1 MRVPLLL
8 SILTIVLT
16 LFIAACGAGTG
27 SQGETGPQGPQGPQG
42 ETGPQGPQGETGP
55 QRLQGETS
63 PQGLQGETGP
73 QGLQGETGPQGPQG
87 DSADVWPELRLDF
100 VIDQSCA
107 DNIREVIEY
116 RGTTA
121 EIQEEKESVDVLL
134 GASVRFMSNSHIE
147 RIRSL
152 MSHVAES
159 SSMCKGSR
167 QALDLFRNVR
177 DNNPMGR
184 WRAETLEG
192 YWECEY
198 PGDQWLAIGNQRDEE
213 SCESLWEWLP
223 ERWVPAKST

>member
-27 SQGETGPQGPQGPQG
+27 SQGETGPQGPQG
-42 ETGPQGPQGETGP
+42 ETGPQGPQGEA
-55 QRLQGETS
+55 
-63 PQGLQGETGP
+63 GP
-73 QGLQGETGPQGPQG
+73 QGPQGEAGPQGPQGEAGPQGPQGEAGPQGPQG

-198 PGDQWLAIGNQRDEE
+198 PRDQWLAIGNQRDEE
-213 SCESLWEWLP
+213 SCESLWQWLP

>member
-27 SQGETGPQGPQGPQG
+27 SQGETGPQGPQG
-42 ETGPQGPQGETGP
+42 ETGPQGPQGEA
-55 QRLQGETS
+55 
-63 PQGLQGETGP
+63 
-73 QGLQGETGPQGPQG
+73 GPQGPQGEAGPQGPQGEAGPQGSQG

-198 PGDQWLAIGNQRDEE
+198 PRDQWLAIGNQRDEE
-213 SCESLWEWLP
+213 SCESLWQWLP

>member
-1 MRVPLLL
+1 MRVPLLP

-27 SQGETGPQGPQGPQG
+27 SQGETGPQGPQGETSPQGPQG

-55 QRLQGETS
+55 QG
-63 PQGLQGETGP
+63 PQGETGP
-73 QGLQGETGPQGPQG
+73 QGPQGETGPQG

-184 WRAETLEG
+184 WRAETLKG

>member
-1 MRVPLLL
+1 MRVPLLP

-27 SQGETGPQGPQGPQG
+27 SQGETGPQGPQGETSPQGPQGETGPQGPQGPQG
-42 ETGPQGPQGETGP
+42 ETGPQGPQGET
-55 QRLQGETS
+55 
-63 PQGLQGETGP
+63 
-73 QGLQGETGPQGPQG
+73 GPQG

-184 WRAETLEG
+184 WRAETLKG

>member
-1 MRVPLLL
+1 MRVPLLP

-27 SQGETGPQGPQGPQG
+27 SQGETGPQGPQGETSPQGPQG
-42 ETGPQGPQGETGP
+42 ETGPQGPQGEA
-55 QRLQGETS
+55 
-63 PQGLQGETGP
+63 
-73 QGLQGETGPQGPQG
+73 GPQGPQG

-184 WRAETLEG
+184 WRAETLKG